1 MGLPLYTKVVLKY
14 RYFFQ
19 ETLHQRN
26 CKQMSSLFQTSKRSR
41 LYSKFFFQLNQQL
54 TNSRIENA
62 WLTAFLRILTTFLKL
77 QKAADFL
84 SELNCW
90 PLRSHAYCDCSA
102 VTRISDGIW
111 VNKRYMDAW
120 QICMIFLIFKVLL
133 LWMLFIMAF
142 GTTFFLIVDKVSVL
156 YYKSIKKSNVE
167 HLDNSKSHTAK
178 FGHLF
183 WLIKFSLRK

>member
-77 QKAADFL
+77 QKAAEFL

-111 VNKRYMDAW
+111 VHKRCLDAW
-120 QICMIFLIFKVLL
+120 QICMIFL
-133 LWMLFIMAF
+133 
-142 GTTFFLIVDKVSVL
+142 
-156 YYKSIKKSNVE
+156 
-167 HLDNSKSHTAK
+167 
-178 FGHLF
+178 
-183 WLIKFSLRK
+183 SLRFCCCGCCSSWLLVLHFFWS